1 MYPAKRNEAYDRAAT
16 MFSPD
21 GRLYQVE
28 YASKIVEQGTL
39 GIGLVYDKGVVLIA
53 HKKPSWKIMVPKT
66 IEKLF
71 KIDDYTGAISAG
83 LIGDARRIVSFAREE
98 AQNNKQMYDE
108 QIQIEYLVKQISSI
122 KQYYTQYAGVRPFG
136 VSLIIGGYDST
147 GPRLFETE
155 PSGAMAEYKAAA
167 LGKNSK
173 EAMSFLDKNFS
184 EGLAQHEALEFGLKA
199 IKKSVTE
206 KTDFDISYIDAAY
219 ISVDTPFTRISEQ
232 ELQNLKL

>member
-1 MYPAKRNEAYDRAAT
+1 MYPLKRNEAYDRVAT

-39 GIGLVYDKGVVLIA
+39 GVGIVYDKGVLLMA
-53 HKKPSWKIMVPKT
+53 SKKMSWKLMVPKT

-83 LIGDARRIVSFAREE
+83 LIGDARRIISFAREE
-98 AQNNKQMYDE
+98 AQNNKQLYGE
-108 QIQIEYLVKQISSI
+108 SVQIEYLVKQISSV
-122 KQYYTQYAGVRPFG
+122 KQYYTQYSGVRPFG
-136 VSLIIGGYDST
+136 VSLLVGGYDST
-147 GPRLFETE
+147 GARLFETE

-173 EAMSFLDKNFS
+173 NAMSFLEQNYTDGMSK
-184 EGLAQHEALEFGLKA
+184 HEAIDFALKT
-199 IKKSVTE
+199 IKKSLPE
-206 KTDFDISYIDAAY
+206 KEKFNIDYIDAAF
-219 ISVDTPFTRISEQ
+219 IEKNTPFTRLSKED
-232 ELQNLKL
+232 LQDIK